1 MQYTLA
7 HHSGDL
13 EEAPE
18 TVDAAVSW
26 CPGMTAAPPAA
37 PRPHPWHGSHPRGDT
52 PEVLACNALV
62 SPNSAGVCL
71 DAVTVVMPVLR
82 GHARGRQPKVS
93 GSRSVALAHARDLRR
108 NIQNASLVQN
118 QQIRP
123 YGYGGHGKIQTLCIM
138 CSQAFENDRKPETD
152 SEVSSLVVIACRQ
165 CDPRPRI
172 YWKR

>member
-71 DAVTVVMPVLR
+71 DAVTVVMPF
-82 GHARGRQPKVS
+82 
-93 GSRSVALAHARDLRR
+93 
-108 NIQNASLVQN
+108 N
-118 QQIRP
+118 
-123 YGYGGHGKIQTLCIM
+123 
-138 CSQAFENDRKPETD
+138 
-152 SEVSSLVVIACRQ
+152 VIAVVYHAGEGLH
-165 CDPRPRI
+165 DDE
-172 YWKR
+172 KE